1 MKSLYFCQALDNL
14 FHFSESFDFDYVH
27 PAGEHILKIIMDQL
41 KKFEEQMPLKAVRKN
56 KMYTIK
62 NHSLNYLH
70 AIITELI
77 IRHERQKQTTLL
89 ENQMEES

>member
-1 MKSLYFCQALDNL
+1 ML
-14 FHFSESFDFDYVH
+14 HFSESFGFDYVR
-27 PAGEHILKIIMDQL
+27 PPGEHLLKVIMDQPE
-41 KKFEEQMPLKAVRKN
+41 KFEEQIPLKAVRKN